1 MDNNL
6 YCNLCG
12 VKNDF
17 YFREKKMTITVR
29 SEPIEFS
36 GIAAVCKNCGNEIES
51 NVIYLRN
58 LFAAYRIYE
67 KKHSL
72 AGSQQLKEYEKLFM
86 CTLQE
91 LSVLLEIQYSI
102 LKKYTAGDLMTKED
116 SEKIKTF
123 LDPKKFFELLEKNKK
138 LLTQESYNKILGKL
152 KTYEGIAKEKNPY
165 EAIVLK
171 AHPSID
177 IERVK
182 LSFMAVTS
190 IVPEKSYIRLI
201 RFMWLC
207 DKFFYNSHAKSFTG
221 ISYIKHQ
228 SGIDIEKRTEF
239 LSYFEFEGLIELSGT
254 ASSEDILK
262 ISITPKKSFPTIVPD
277 ENFKALQS
285 VCTSY
290 KSLGNDALTSFIYK
304 FEEFRNIKNN
314 QQIVFSKN
322 GNV

>member
-17 YFREKKMTITVR
+17 YFKEKKMTITVR
-29 SEPIEFS
+29 LEPIEFS

-102 LKKYTAGDLMTKED
+102 LKKYTAGDLMKKED

-239 LSYFEFEGLIELSGT
+239 LSYFEFEGLIELFGT